1 MAYSTKQWLD
11 HVVDQ
16 NGTVIQKGTP
26 LSAGNMNRM
35 EEGIALSLYGGGA
48 LDAEAY
54 AQLNALKKENDLLF
68 KQRLQ
73 QSEVYL
79 YNKYV
84 QDGCRLNKMPNSRYL
99 EICRTSTYLEGDVS
113 KIYVDGK
120 VVGMKDEQTAIMI
133 PQNNGTSSKVF
144 FIFIDYI
151 DNKYKLNISEVEPN
165 NKLILYRATV
175 PAGDLRPDLNSVT
188 LTDVRKINSNSY
200 FRSTDPFCTVS
211 LPGYAMM
218 DTNYKV
224 DVSIDDAT
232 DTSRVGDVIVYDK
245 QRNGFKIKITGDADN
260 VKLSWN
266 IVETRLK

>member
-1 MAYSTKQWLD
+1 MAYSVKQWLD

-16 NGTVIQKGTP
+16 GGTVIQKGTP
-26 LSAGNMNRM
+26 LSASNMNRM
-35 EEGIALSLYGGGA
+35 EEGIALSLYAGGA
-48 LDAEAY
+48 LDAEAF
-54 AQLNALKKENDLLF
+54 AQLNALKKEIDSLF

-73 QSEVYL
+73 QSQVYL

-84 QDGCRLNKMPNSRYL
+84 KDGCRLNKMSNSRYL
-99 EICRTSTYLEGDVS
+99 EICRTSAYVEGDVS
-113 KIYVDGK
+113 IVYVDGK

-133 PQNNGTSSKVF
+133 PQNNGMSSKVF

-151 DNKYKLNISEVEPN
+151 DNKYKLNISEVEPT
-165 NKLILYRATV
+165 NKLILYKATV

-200 FRSTDPFCTVS
+200 FRNSDPFCTVS
-211 LPGYAMM
+211 IQGYAMI
-218 DTNYKV
+218 DTDYKV
-224 DVSIDDAT
+224 DVSIDEAT
-232 DTSRVGDVIVYDK
+232 DISRVGDVIVYDK
-245 QRNGFKIKITGDADN
+245 QKNGFKVKITGDADN